1 MPTRRAQS
9 EPPPEMVDTLIL
21 SDLHLGSEMSRAKDA
36 IRLLHS
42 LDYRRLILLGD
53 IFSDLN
59 FSRLTGDHWKFL
71 GALRKLSNP
80 KRQVNVVWVE
90 GNHDEG
96 LSNIMSHLV
105 GIPVYQRYVW
115 EYEGKRHLAMHGH
128 QFDRFVSRNFLLS
141 RIGVEIYRTM
151 QKMDTRNKFVTRHLA
166 RFNTKWLRLTEKV
179 SSGALAY
186 AKQGHIDRV
195 FCGHTHVPDERSKD
209 GVQYFNTGAWV
220 DVNPTYITVS
230 EAGVKIHVL
239 EIPETPEGA
248 ADESAAHDRH
258 SGPERGHQP
267 AEAPDLF
274 VQAGLPALAA
284 YESVRC

>member
-1 MPTRRAQS
+1 MQHRPLNPENAQA
-9 EPPPEMVDTLIL
+9 VVYDTLIL
-21 SDLHLGSEMSRAKDA
+21 SDLHLGSEMSRAKEA

-42 LDYRRLILLGD
+42 LEYRQLILLGD

-80 KRQVNVVWVE
+80 KRHVKVVWVE

-96 LSNIMSHLV
+96 LSKIMSHLV

-128 QFDRFVSRNFLLS
+128 QFDRFVSRNLFIS
-141 RIGVEIYRTM
+141 RIGVEIYRAM
-151 QKMDTRNKFVTRHLA
+151 QKMDSRNKFVTRHLD

-179 SSGALAY
+179 SAGALAY

-195 FCGHTHVPDERSKD
+195 FCGHTHAADERAKD
-209 GVQYFNTGAWV
+209 GVHYFNSGSWV
-220 DVNPTYITVS
+220 DAAPTYITIAEV
-230 EAGVKIHVL
+230 GVRIHIY
-239 EIPETPEGA
+239 ENPEGA
-248 ADESAAHDRH
+248 ADEATAYDRYP
-258 SGPERGHQP
+258 GQERGHEP

-274 VQAGLPALAA
+274 EQAGLPALAA

>member
-1 MPTRRAQS
+1 MKLTAAQPEEMP
-9 EPPPEMVDTLIL
+9 VIYDTLIL

-36 IRLLHS
+36 IRLLQT
-42 LDYRRLILLGD
+42 LEYRQLILLGD

-115 EYEGKRHLAMHGH
+115 EYGGKRHLAIHGH
-128 QFDRFVSRNFLLS
+128 QFDRFVSKNYLLS
-141 RIGVEIYRTM
+141 RIGVEIYHYM
-151 QKMDTRNKFVTRHLA
+151 QKMDSRNKFVTRHLD

-179 SSGALAY
+179 SAGALAY
-186 AKQGHIDRV
+186 AKTGHIDRV
-195 FCGHTHVPDERSKD
+195 FCGHTHAADAQSKD

-220 DVNPTYITVS
+220 DVTPTYITVA
-230 EAGVKIHVL
+230 EDGVKIHNY
-239 EIPETPEGA
+239 EKQEGA
-248 ADESAAHDRH
+248 ADESAAYDRH
-258 SGPERGHQP
+258 SGQERGYES
-267 AEAPDLF
+267 AEASDLF
-274 VQAGLPALAA
+274 EQAGLPALAA